1 MPGRRHRW
9 DDSPCYEDDDQREAE
24 LEEWHDHVDEE
35 CECVW
40 KEGEEHNKYNW
51 GAVFEQALTVCD
63 WHRELQAAIEKRQA
77 FFERWRADNT
87 YIESK
92 LLWLRMFQ
100 QHYMRAEII
109 RELREYV
116 AAATGWAE
124 AHPEKA
130 AEVAAIL
137 K

>member
-9 DDSPCYEDDDQREAE
+9 DDTPYYEDDEREAE
-24 LEEWHDHVDEE
+24 MGEWHNHVDSE
-35 CECVW
+35 CTCTW
-40 KEGEEHNKYNW
+40 PAGKEHNKYNW

-63 WHRELQAAIEKRQA
+63 WHRELQAEIEERQA
-77 FFERWRADNT
+77 RFKRWRAVNT
-87 YIESK
+87 YIDVK
-92 LLWLRMFQ
+92 LLWLHMFP
-100 QHYMRAEII
+100 QHSKRGDVLKD
-109 RELREYV
+109 LRGYV

-130 AEVAAIL
+130 AEVAATL